1 MASGAPENEDDTQ
14 CTLEEL
20 DDIIT
25 QPAGGMTMLPN
36 TAYDEVYDNLLVG
49 DESIA
54 RDLVQL
60 RRLGVTHILNAAHGV
75 DIHHV
80 NTNEDMYTKLKVTF
94 KGIEAIDHMSFNL
107 YPFFQE
113 SADFIQKALDS
124 GGKVLVHCIQGVS
137 RSATL
142 AVAFLMLKCHMTV
155 KDALRLVRSH
165 REVCPNTGFQQQL
178 IKLDSELR
186 LQRNNKIQTE

>member
-1 MASGAPENEDDTQ
+1 MASATPESEDAAE
-14 CTLEEL
+14 CGLEEL

-49 DESIA
+49 DESDA
-54 RDLVQL
+54 APTAW
-60 RRLGVTHILNAAHGV
+60 VTHILNAAHGV

-80 NTNEDMYTKLKVTF
+80 NTNEDMYRKLKVTF

-113 SADFIQKALDS
+113 SADFIEKALDN

-142 AVAFLMLKCHMTV
+142 AVAFLMLKRHMTV

-178 IKLDSELR
+178 IKLDSQLR
-186 LQRNNKIQTE
+186 LQRHDKLQTE

>member
-1 MASGAPENEDDTQ
+1 MESAAAA
-14 CTLEEL
+14 CTVEEL

-25 QPAGGMTMLPN
+25 QPAGGLTMLPN

-49 DESIA
+49 EESIA

-75 DIHHV
+75 DIYHV
-80 NTNEDMYTKLKVTF
+80 NTNEDMYRKIKVTF

-113 SADFIQKALDS
+113 SADFIEKALDN
-124 GGKVLVHCIQGVS
+124 GGKILVHCIQGVS

-142 AVAFLMLKCHMTV
+142 AVAFLMLKRHMTV
-155 KDALRLVRSH
+155 KDALRFVRSH
-165 REVCPNTGFQQQL
+165 REVCPNTGFLQQL
-178 IKLDSELR
+178 IKLDSQLGQ
-186 LQRNNKIQTE
+186 QRCNKIQTE